1 MVKHHPMH
9 LVELTEVDPSEGHML
24 VAGKEG
30 QLIGEFFLAK
40 AQEVALEDVAQAAYE
55 DAYGKVG
62 E

>member
-1 MVKHHPMH
+1 MKHHPMH
-9 LVELTEVDPSEGHML
+9 LVELTEAGPSEGHML

-30 QLIGEFFLAK
+30 QLLGEFFLAK
-40 AQEVALEDVAQAAYE
+40 AEDVALEEVALAAYE